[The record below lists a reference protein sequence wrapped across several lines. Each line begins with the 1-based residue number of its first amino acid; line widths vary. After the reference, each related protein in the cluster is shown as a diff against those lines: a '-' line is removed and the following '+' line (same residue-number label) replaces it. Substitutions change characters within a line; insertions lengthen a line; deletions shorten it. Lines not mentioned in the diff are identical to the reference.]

1 MAFRPSLRSS
11 RIFAEQV
18 EINLFPVMNLMVVL
32 IPLLLSTVTFV
43 RIGVIQLDLPPAA
56 VVGPE
61 RAGGLPREE
70 ERSLDLAVTITER
83 GFYISSAL
91 GVLRAPDGGPYIPRK
106 LNPDGTEDYD
116 FQRLSS
122 VLLEVK
128 TRAQGR
134 FRDDERV
141 IIQAEPSVRYQVVV
155 STMDAARS
163 YQLEGRTVSLFRQVA
178 LAAGVQ

>member
-11 RIFAEQV
+11 RTFAEQV

-43 RIGVIQLDLPPAA
+43 RIGVIQLDLPPATL
-56 VVGPE
+56 VPSD
-61 RAGGLPREE
+61 RTTGLPREE
-70 ERSLDLAVTITER
+70 ERTLDLAVTITDR

-91 GVLRAPDGGPYIPRK
+91 GVLRAADGGPYIPKK
-106 LNPDGTEDYD
+106 LGAEGVEVYD
-116 FQRLSS
+116 FDRLSS
-122 VLLEVK
+122 VLAEIK
-128 TRAQGR
+128 SKAQGR

-163 YQLEGRTVSLFRQVA
+163 YQVEGRTVSLFPQVA
-178 LAAGVQ
+178 LAAGVR